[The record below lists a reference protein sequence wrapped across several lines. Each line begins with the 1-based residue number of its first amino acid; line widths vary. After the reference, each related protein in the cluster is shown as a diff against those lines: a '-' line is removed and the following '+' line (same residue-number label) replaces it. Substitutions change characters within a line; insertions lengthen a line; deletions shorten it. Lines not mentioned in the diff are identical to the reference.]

1 MNLTARSILSDNFID
16 EIVGKTQLF
25 SGDFFGGKDNDEFK
39 IFLTTEERSIC
50 GRKFFS
56 VDFNYKNLIIE
67 IYGDYWHANPKIYNS
82 DEKPIS
88 FYPEKTAKDIWDYDT
103 KRKEILES
111 VKRGE
116 KVYEKIN
123 HHELVLINVENIK
136 KQIEKKMIEKNADKK
151 RIESEIK
158 NKKMNMRI
166 IKKI

>member
-103 KRKEILES
+103 KRKEILEN
-111 VKRGE
+111 RGFE
-116 KVYEKIN
+116 V
-123 HHELVLINVENIK
+123 VEIWESDIKDNIK
-136 KQIEKKMIEKNADKK
+136 KNEILSMIA
-151 RIESEIK
+151 
-158 NKKMNMRI
+158 
-166 IKKI
+166 KKIGETNVG